1 MNNSD
6 DFPVLPTYQAAVEH
20 HNSRKP
26 YKRGKNKG
34 LRPLGF
40 VRRYDR
46 SQIRMEGGGVEG
58 AGGVVVCRY
67 YNSDIIKFNPDN
79 SIVLDHCHFES
90 PSTMECMNRILY
102 QRFKLPNIWGRRGS
116 QPISKIGGKFYL
128 QDIKDPNIKHR
139 FDKTLTITPD
149 NEIIGGATERK
160 YVLDQQLMGQV
171 RKYYADSGFIEFVKY
186 CVQMNPRLSVGT
198 DRMSNDAE
206 RPLLQLGNST
216 RYFANKAA
224 QRRDEF
230 FLDLN
235 IAVRTP
241 DEGERLAAFLPLA
254 EQLVMSAA
262 DYRWERVMDCYVYIT
277 DFQKSKEFFYELC
290 RYQYNEALFTQEVVQ
305 QGKVLVDDNSKYIQ
319 LGSEWDLPFETI

>member
-6 DFPVLPTYQAAVEH
+6 DFPVLPTYQAAVDH
-20 HNSRKP
+20 HNRTTP

-46 SQIRMEGGGVEG
+46 SQIRMEGE
-58 AGGVVVCRY
+58 VVVCRY
-67 YNSDIIKFNPDN
+67 YRTDVIKFYPDN
-79 SIVLDHCHFES
+79 TIVLEHGNFES
-90 PSTMECMNRILY
+90 PSTLECMNRILY
-102 QRFKLPNIWGRRGS
+102 QRFKLPSVWSTNRS
-116 QPISKIGGKFYL
+116 QPVSKVRGKFYL
-128 QDIKDPNIKHR
+128 QDIKDPSIKHR
-139 FDKTLTITPD
+139 FDKPLTITPND
-149 NEIIGGATERK
+149 EIIGGATEAR
-160 YVLDQQLMGQV
+160 YVLNQRRMAQV

-186 CVQMNPRLSVGT
+186 CVQMNPRLSVGA

-206 RPLLQLGNST
+206 RPMLQLGNST

-277 DFQKSKEFFYELC
+277 DFQKSKEFFYDLC
-290 RYQYNEALFTQEVVQ
+290 RYQYNSLLFTQEVMPK
-305 QGKVLVDDNSKYIQ
+305 GKVLVDDNSKYIQ
-319 LGSEWDLPFETI
+319 LGSEWDLPFETV